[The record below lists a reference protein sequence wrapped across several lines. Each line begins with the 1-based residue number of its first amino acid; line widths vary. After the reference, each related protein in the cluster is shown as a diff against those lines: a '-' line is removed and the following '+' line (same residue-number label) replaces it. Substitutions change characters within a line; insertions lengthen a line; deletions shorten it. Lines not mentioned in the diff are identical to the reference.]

1 MMKKINTTY
10 LIALSAL
17 VFASCSESDGLSSGI
32 PLSKE
37 KIAFAATLQDGWNGG
52 TSAEAGNSS
61 RAGKPTF
68 SGLAME
74 QKVLTANEGL
84 AKPLY
89 LHPLE
94 TENTSVMNAMPQT
107 RGVMNESSTVGS
119 FGVSAVYSK
128 DGVNYSPLF
137 QNEEA
142 TQNGSYWFTSSNATW
157 PLDGSVSFY
166 AYAPYNETSLSL
178 QGSDDFVK
186 NKTIRYTANTDFS
199 KQPDFIVAKSESNAF
214 TSSTANKAVGLSFS
228 HALTAITF
236 SISADMIPGKVKS
249 ITVSGVYGQ
258 GDYDLS
264 KASWASLANPSST
277 YVITP
282 NDASV
287 NAGESKA
294 LTDKNS
300 ALMMIPQH
308 FGPKANANA
317 NVSMVFNDGAKD
329 KTVSFS
335 LNGTSWEAGK
345 HITYVLSSSKI
356 TTLKMGDL
364 TYPSGW
370 NSVND
375 GATHKIRK
383 AYDPNTSAG
392 LFVVNEEKEKKV
404 IEANVQLTYDGTSWS
419 LPAGSKLK
427 FSPQYNYFVYYP
439 YQKGGLPGAPAK
451 DASNIDVTS
460 AEKFFANAIATW
472 KSNNIAA
479 DQSTLEKMNACD
491 LQIGKASLDEDG
503 CSVSFKMEHAM
514 GLAVLN
520 RESKSVPKHY
530 ILSGYPS
537 YTWDNGTTT
546 LIPSATLSNSQ
557 KLYATTNTQGVKV
570 IPPSAASTFSSTST
584 ENDAWTG
591 DVNIT
596 AAANGVGTGTAKI
609 KATKVDYNYTMEVGD
624 IYYSDGAMTHQNEDL
639 ASVKTP
645 IGIVG
650 YIGNDYWTE
659 KDFDISRKPVGGH
672 ALVMCLK
679 TIGSTGS
686 TVDAQEDYK
695 KNGNNGA
702 KVKAYIGNR
711 YAWCSSPSYNRD
723 EKDVENVD
731 SKDKIVKSKNLPYGS
746 GYTETNALITNWG
759 SAAAAVEAAYQAKH
773 YNTLPAPSSKC
784 TGWFLPTAGQYYA
797 VIKTLGAP
805 FSDDWTG
812 IWDGNKS
819 TYPDGGFFRNM
830 TTGTKKN
837 TEDITNNINDKLKKV
852 GDSNYTEFFGSVNT
866 WAWTSSEF
874 SSTRAVGVD
883 SGVDDSKGSGSV
895 RFNNGHG
902 YKTYQDPVR
911 PFLAF

>member
-17 VFASCSESDGLSSGI
+17 VFASCSESNELSSGI

-52 TSAEAGNSS
+52 TSAEAGNNS

-128 DGVNYSPLF
+128 DGVNSSLF

-142 TQNGSYWFTSSNATW
+142 TQKGNYWFTSSNATW

-166 AYAPYNETSLSL
+166 AYAPYNDASLSL
-178 QGSDDFVK
+178 QGSDDVVK

-199 KQPDFIVAKSESNAF
+199 KQPDLIVAKNENNAF

-258 GDYDLS
+258 GDYDFS
-264 KASWASLANPSST
+264 NAPWPPTSLANPST

-282 NDASV
+282 KDPSV
-287 NAGESKA
+287 KAGESKA

-300 ALMMIPQH
+300 ALMMIPQDLD
-308 FGPKANANA
+308 ANANA
-317 NVSMVFNDGAKD
+317 KVSMVFNDDSKD

-335 LNGTSWEAGK
+335 LNGTWDAGK

-356 TTLKMGDL
+356 TTLNMGSL
-364 TYPSGW
+364 TYPTGW
-370 NSVND
+370 NSVNTD
-375 GATHKIRK
+375 AKNQIRK
-383 AYDPNTSAG
+383 AYAPNTSAG
-392 LFVVNEEKEKKV
+392 LFVVNEKNKV

-419 LPAGSKLK
+419 LSTGSKLK

-439 YQKGGLPGAPAK
+439 YQLKGLPGAPAK

-479 DQSTLEKMNACD
+479 DQSTLDKMNACD
-491 LQIGKASLDEDG
+491 LQIGKATLDDDG
-503 CSVSFKMEHAM
+503 CSVNFKMEHAM

-530 ILSGYPS
+530 ILSGYS
-537 YTWDNGTTT
+537 TYTWDNGTTT
-546 LIPSATLSNSQ
+546 LIPNATLSNSQ

-570 IPPSAASTFSSTST
+570 IPPSAAFPFSSTSK
-584 ENDAWTG
+584 ENDAWSG

-609 KATKVDYNYTMEVGD
+609 KATKVNQDYIMAVGD
-624 IYYSDGAMTHQNEDL
+624 IYYSDGAMTHQSEAL
-639 ASVKTP
+639 ASGKTP

-650 YIGNDYWTE
+650 YIGSDYWTE
-659 KDFDISRKPVGGH
+659 KDVVISEKEKPVGGH

-686 TVDAQEDYK
+686 TKAAQDDYNK
-695 KNGNNGA
+695 YKNN
-702 KVKAYIGNR
+702 
-711 YAWCSSPSYNRD
+711 SSPIVQAYVGTSYRWAPKN
-723 EKDVENVD
+723 ENAGREWVD
-731 SKDKIVKSKNLPYGS
+731 SKNKLVKSYDWPYGS
-746 GYTETNALITNWG
+746 GYTETAALIKIG
-759 SAAAAVEAAYQAKH
+759 SEAASAAQNYK
-773 YNTLPAPSSKC
+773 TLPAPSSKC

-797 VIKTLGAP
+797 VMTNLGAP

-812 IWDGNKS
+812 IFDGNTT
-819 TYPDGGFFRNM
+819 TYPKLGFFNNM
-830 TTGTKKN
+830 TTVTK
-837 TEDITNNINDKLKKV
+837 NINDKLMTV
-852 GDSNYTEFFGSVNT
+852 GDLNYTEFFGSVST

-874 SSTRAVGVD
+874 SSTYAVSVD

-895 RFNNGHG
+895 RFHNGT
-902 YKTYQDPVR
+902 KANQIPVR

>member
-1 MMKKINTTY
+1 MKNKTTY

-17 VFASCSESDGLSSGI
+17 VFASCSESNELSSGI
-32 PLSKE
+32 ALSKE

-52 TSAEAGNSS
+52 TSAEAGNNS

-107 RGVMNESSTVGS
+107 RGAMNESSTVGS

-128 DGVNYSPLF
+128 DGVNSSLF
-137 QNEEA
+137 QNAEA
-142 TQNGSYWFTSSNATW
+142 TQNGNYWFTSSNATW

-166 AYAPYNETSLSL
+166 AYAPYNDASLSL

-186 NKTIRYTANTDFS
+186 NKTIRYTANTDDFS
-199 KQPDFIVAKSESNAF
+199 KQPDLIVAKSESNAF
-214 TSSTANKAVGLSFS
+214 TSSTANKAVSLSFR

-258 GDYDLS
+258 GDYDFS
-264 KASWASLANPSST
+264 NAPWPPTSLANPST
-277 YVITP
+277 YVIKL
-282 NDASV
+282 NDDDASV
-287 NAGESKA
+287 KAGESKA
-294 LTDKNS
+294 LTDKKS
-300 ALMMIPQH
+300 ALMMIPQ
-308 FGPKANANA
+308 PLDNAK
-317 NVSMVFNDGAKD
+317 VSMVFNDGEKD

-335 LNGTSWEAGK
+335 LNGTWEAGK

-356 TTLKMGDL
+356 TTLNMGSL
-364 TYPSGW
+364 TYPTGW
-370 NSVND
+370 NSVNT
-375 GATHKIRK
+375 GANAKNQIRT
-383 AYDPNTSAG
+383 AYASNTSAG
-392 LFVVNEEKEKKV
+392 LFVVNKDRKV
-404 IEANVQLTYDGTSWS
+404 IAANVQLTYNGTSWS

-427 FSPQYNYFVYYP
+427 FSPKYNYFVYYP
-439 YQKGGLPGAPAK
+439 YQDNLAGLPVVNNTPI
-451 DASNIDVTS
+451 SDVSISSSTQ
-460 AEKFFANAIATW
+460 FFADAIATW

-479 DQSTLEKMNACD
+479 DQSTLDKMNDCD
-491 LQIGKASLDEDG
+491 LQIGKATLDEDG

-570 IPPSAASTFSSTST
+570 IPPSVASTFSSTSIG
-584 ENDAWTG
+584 NDAWT
-591 DVNIT
+591 DEVNIT

-609 KATKVDYNYTMEVGD
+609 KATKVDNYYTMAVGD
-624 IYYSDGAMTHQNEDL
+624 IYYSDGAMTHQSEAL
-639 ASVKTP
+639 ASGKTP

-650 YIGNDYWTE
+650 YLGSDYWTE
-659 KDFDISRKPVGGH
+659 KDTKEKGIGGH

-679 TIGSTGS
+679 NIGSTGKIS
-686 TVDAQEDYK
+686 
-695 KNGNNGA
+695 
-702 KVKAYIGNR
+702 IGTK
-711 YAWCSSPSYNRD
+711 YAWYSSGSDTGRRPF
-723 EKDVENVD
+723 VD
-731 SKDKIVKSKNLPYGS
+731 SKDLIVNSNNQTYGS
-746 GYTETNALITNWG
+746 GYTDTNYLINKWN
-759 SAAAAVEAAYQAKH
+759 SEAAAAYQAKN
-773 YNTLPAPSSKC
+773 YKTLPANSSKC
-784 TGWFLPTAGQYYA
+784 TGWFLPSAGQYYA
-797 VIKTLGAP
+797 VMTSLGAA
-805 FSDDWTG
+805 FTSDWSG
-812 IWDGNKS
+812 IWNGDTSAHPNL
-819 TYPDGGFFRNM
+819 GFFDNM
-830 TTGTKKN
+830 KTVTT
-837 TEDITNNINDKLKKV
+837 NINNKLKIV
-852 GDSNYTEFFGSVNT
+852 GDTKYTEFFGTVNI
-866 WAWTSSEF
+866 WAWTSSEY
-874 SSTRAVGVD
+874 SASGGVALD
-883 SGVDDSKGSGSV
+883 SGLDDLYDGSGTV
-895 RFNNGHG
+895 RFVGG
-902 YKTYQDPVR
+902 DKSSKWGEIPVR

>member
-17 VFASCSESDGLSSGI
+17 VFASCSESNELSSGI

-52 TSAEAGNSS
+52 TSAEAGNNS

-94 TENTSVMNAMPQT
+94 TENTTVMNAMPQT

-128 DGVNYSPLF
+128 DGANYSSLF

-142 TQNGSYWFTSSNATW
+142 TQKGNYWFTSSNATW

-166 AYAPYNETSLSL
+166 AYAPYNETSLSF
-178 QGSDDFVK
+178 DDAVK

-199 KQPDFIVAKSESNAF
+199 KQPDLIVAKSENNAF
-214 TSSTANKAVGLSFS
+214 TSSTANKAVSLSFN

-258 GDYDLS
+258 GDYDFS
-264 KASWASLANPSST
+264 NASWVSLASPST
-277 YVITP
+277 YVIKP

-287 NAGESKA
+287 KAGESKA
-294 LTDKNS
+294 LTDKES
-300 ALMMIPQH
+300 ALMLIPQDL
-308 FGPKANANA
+308 GADAK
-317 NVSMVFNDGAKD
+317 VSMVFNDGAID

-335 LNGTSWEAGK
+335 LDGTSWTAGK

-356 TTLKMGDL
+356 TTLNMGSL
-364 TYPSGW
+364 TYPTGW
-370 NSVND
+370 NSVNT
-375 GATHKIRK
+375 GATFKIRT
-383 AYDPNTSAG
+383 AYASNTSAG
-392 LFVVNEEKEKKV
+392 LFVVNEDRK
-404 IEANVQLTYDGTSWS
+404 IIAANVQLTYNGTSWS

-427 FSPQYNYFVYYP
+427 FSPKYNYFVYYP
-439 YQKGGLPGAPAK
+439 YQDNLAGLPVVNNTPI
-451 DASNIDVTS
+451 SDVSISSSTQ
-460 AEKFFANAIATW
+460 FFADAIATW
-472 KSNNIAA
+472 EKSKIAT

-491 LQIGKASLDEDG
+491 LQIGNASLDEDG

-530 ILSGYPS
+530 ILSGYS
-537 YTWDNGTTT
+537 TYTWDNGTTT

-557 KLYATTNTQGVKV
+557 KLYATTTTQGVKV
-570 IPPSAASTFSSTST
+570 IPPSAASTFSSTSA
-584 ENDAWTG
+584 ENDAWSG

-596 AAANGVGTGTAKI
+596 AAANGVGTGTATI
-609 KATKVDYNYTMEVGD
+609 KATKVDDNYTMAVGD
-624 IYYSDGAMTHQNEDL
+624 IYYSDGAMTHQSEAL
-639 ASVKTP
+639 ASGKTP

-650 YIGNDYWTE
+650 YLGSDYWTE
-659 KDFDISRKPVGGH
+659 KDTKEKGIGGH

-679 TIGSTGS
+679 NIGSTG
-686 TVDAQEDYK
+686 
-695 KNGNNGA
+695 
-702 KVKAYIGNR
+702 KVSIGTR
-711 YAWCSSPSYNRD
+711 YAWYSSGSDTGRRPF
-723 EKDVENVD
+723 VD
-731 SKDKIVKSKNLPYGS
+731 SKDLIVNSNNQTYGS
-746 GYTETNALITNWG
+746 GYTDTNYLINKWN
-759 SAAAAVEAAYQAKH
+759 SEAAAAYQAKN
-773 YNTLPAPSSKC
+773 YKTLPANSSKC
-784 TGWFLPTAGQYYA
+784 TGWFLPSAGQYYA
-797 VIKTLGAP
+797 VMTSLGAA
-805 FSDDWTG
+805 FTSDWSG
-812 IWDGNKS
+812 IWNGDTSAHPNL
-819 TYPDGGFFRNM
+819 GFFDNM
-830 TTGTKKN
+830 KTVTT
-837 TEDITNNINDKLKKV
+837 NINNKLKKV
-852 GDSNYTEFFGSVNT
+852 GDTKYTEFFGTVNI
-866 WAWTSSEF
+866 WAWTSSEY
-874 SSTRAVGVD
+874 SASGGVALD
-883 SGVDDSKGSGSV
+883 SGFDDLYDGSGTV
-895 RFNNGHG
+895 RFVGG
-902 YKTYQDPVR
+902 DKSSKWGEIPVR

>member
-1 MMKKINTTY
+1 MKKNKTTY

-94 TENTSVMNAMPQT
+94 TENTTVMNAMPQT

-128 DGVNYSPLF
+128 DGANYSSLF

-142 TQNGSYWFTSSNATW
+142 TQKGNYWFTSSNATW

-186 NKTIRYTANTDFS
+186 NKTIRYTANTDLS
-199 KQPDFIVAKSESNAF
+199 KQPDLIVAKSESNAF
-214 TSSTANKAVGLSFS
+214 TSSTTSSTANKAVGLSFS
-228 HALTAITF
+228 HVLTAITF
-236 SISADMIPGKVKS
+236 SISADMIPGKVKN

-258 GDYDLS
+258 GDYDFS
-264 KASWASLANPSST
+264 TEKWIHLANPST

-300 ALMMIPQH
+300 ALMMIPQ
-308 FGPKANANA
+308 PLNNAK
-317 NVSMVFNDGAKD
+317 VSMIFNDGSKD

-335 LNGTSWEAGK
+335 LNGTWDAGK

-364 TYPSGW
+364 TYPTGW

-375 GATHKIRK
+375 GATYKIRT
-383 AYDPNTSAG
+383 AYDDPNSSVDAG
-392 LFVVNEEKEKKV
+392 LFVVNEKKEV
-404 IEANVQLTYDGTSWS
+404 IAANVQLTLSGTSWS

-427 FSPQYNYFVYYP
+427 FSPKYNYFVYYP
-439 YQKGGLPGAPAK
+439 YQDNLAGLPVVNNTPI
-451 DASNIDVTS
+451 SDVSISSSTQ
-460 AEKFFANAIATW
+460 FFADAIATW
-472 KSNNIAA
+472 KKSKIAP
-479 DQSTLEKMNACD
+479 DQSTLKKMDDCD

-520 RESKSVPKHY
+520 RESKSLDHFYK
-530 ILSGYPS
+530 LQGYED
-537 YTWDNGTTT
+537 YTWSNGSVPTTANGT
-546 LIPSATLSNSQ
+546 ISSGQ
-557 KLYATTNTQGVKV
+557 KLFSTIATQGIMVVAPNSTVTFTNTSTGKDEWKNKSVPIKINEGNKV
-570 IPPSAASTFSSTST
+570 YSG
-584 ENDAWTG
+584 E
-591 DVNIT
+591 
-596 AAANGVGTGTAKI
+596 AKL
-609 KATKVDYNYTMEVGD
+609 KLQHYDETTYKMELGD
-624 IYYSDGAMTHQNEDL
+624 IYYDNGGITKPSINEIAAARKNGL
-639 ASVKTP
+639 TT
-645 IGIVG
+645 IGIIG
-650 YIGNDYWTE
+650 YLGNDYWTE
-659 KDFDISRKPVGGH
+659 KGVSGKGGH

-686 TVDAQEDYK
+686 TLDAQEDYK
-695 KNGNNGA
+695 KNGYNGA
-702 KVKAYIGNR
+702 KYKAYIGTQ
-711 YAWCSSPSYNRD
+711 YAWYSSNSDTGRRLF
-723 EKDVENVD
+723 VD
-731 SKDKIVKSKNLPYGS
+731 SKDLIVNSNNQTYGS
-746 GYTETNALITNWG
+746 GYTDTNYLINKWD
-759 SAAAAVEAAYQAKH
+759 SEAAAAYWAKK
-773 YNTLPAPSSKC
+773 YNTLPANSSKC
-784 TGWFLPTAGQYYA
+784 TGWFLPSAGQYYA
-797 VIKTLGAP
+797 VMSQLGG
-805 FSDDWTG
+805 G
-812 IWDGNKS
+812 IS
-819 TYPDGGFFRNM
+819 PDTWEINQFFGNM
-830 TTGTKKN
+830 TTV
-837 TEDITNNINDKLKKV
+837 TNNINNKLKKV
-852 GDSNYTEFFGSVNT
+852 GDSNHTEFFGDIHTSE
-866 WAWTSSEF
+866 WTSSEF
-874 SSTRAVGVD
+874 SSSYAVFLVSGIGD
-883 SGVDDSKGSGSV
+883 SMGLGSV
-895 RFNNGHG
+895 RFYGPGNKVGQ
-902 YKTYQDPVR
+902 KPVR

>member
-1 MMKKINTTY
+1 MKKINTTY

-32 PLSKE
+32 ALSKE

-52 TSAEAGNSS
+52 TSAEAGNNS

-107 RGVMNESSTVGS
+107 RGAMNESSTVGS

-142 TQNGSYWFTSSNATW
+142 MQNGNYWFTSSNATW
-157 PLDGSVSFY
+157 PLYSSVSFY
-166 AYAPYNETSLSL
+166 AYAPYNDASLSL

-199 KQPDFIVAKSESNAF
+199 KQPDLIVAKNENNAF

-236 SISADMIPGKVKS
+236 SISADMIPGTVKS

-258 GDYDLS
+258 GDYDFS
-264 KASWASLANPSST
+264 TGKWIKLANPST
-277 YVITP
+277 YVIKL
-282 NDASV
+282 DAPV
-287 NAGESKA
+287 KAGESKA

-300 ALMMIPQH
+300 ALMMIPQ
-308 FGPKANANA
+308 PLDNAK
-317 NVSMVFNDGAKD
+317 VSMIFNDGSKD

-335 LNGTSWEAGK
+335 LNGIWDAGK

-383 AYDPNTSAG
+383 AYDLNTSAG
-392 LFVVNEEKEKKV
+392 LFVVNEEKEKTV
-404 IEANVQLTYDGTSWS
+404 IDANVQLTYDGTSWS

-427 FSPQYNYFVYYP
+427 FSPLYNYFVYYP
-439 YQKGGLPGAPAK
+439 YQLKGLPGAPAK

-472 KSNNIAA
+472 KEHNIAA
-479 DQSTLEKMNACD
+479 DQSTLEKMNDCD

-503 CSVSFKMEHAM
+503 CRVNFKMEHAM

-530 ILSGYPS
+530 TLIGYHPS

-546 LIPSATLSNSQ
+546 LIPSATLSNGQ

-570 IPPSAASTFSSTST
+570 IPPSVASTFSSTSK
-584 ENDAWTG
+584 ENDAWSG
-591 DVNIT
+591 AVNIT
-596 AAANGVGTGTAKI
+596 AAANGVGTGTATI
-609 KATKVDYNYTMEVGD
+609 EATKVDYNYTMEVGD
-624 IYYSDGAMTHQNEDL
+624 IYYSDGAMTHQSEAL
-639 ASVKTP
+639 ASDKTP

-650 YIGNDYWTE
+650 YLGSNYWTE
-659 KDFDISRKPVGGH
+659 KDTKEKGIGGH

-686 TVDAQEDYK
+686 TKAAQDDYNK
-695 KNGNNGA
+695 YKNN
-702 KVKAYIGNR
+702 
-711 YAWCSSPSYNRD
+711 SSPIVQAYVGTSYRWAPKN
-723 EKDVENVD
+723 ENAGREWVD
-731 SKDKIVKSKNLPYGS
+731 SKNKLVKSYDWPYGS
-746 GYTETNALITNWG
+746 GYTETAALIKIG
-759 SAAAAVEAAYQAKH
+759 SEAASAAQNYK
-773 YNTLPAPSSKC
+773 TLPAPSSKC

-797 VIKTLGAP
+797 VMTNLGAP

-812 IWDGNKS
+812 IFDGNTT
-819 TYPDGGFFRNM
+819 TYPKLGFFNNM
-830 TTGTKKN
+830 TTVTK
-837 TEDITNNINDKLKKV
+837 NINDKLMTV
-852 GDSNYTEFFGSVNT
+852 GDLNYTEFFGSVST

-874 SSTRAVGVD
+874 SSTYAVSVD

-895 RFNNGHG
+895 RFHNGT
-902 YKTYQDPVR
+902 KANQIPVR

>member
-1 MMKKINTTY
+1 MKKINTTY

-61 RAGKPTF
+61 RAGKHSF

-128 DGVNYSPLF
+128 DGVNSSLF

-142 TQNGSYWFTSSNATW
+142 TQNGSCWFTSSNATW

-166 AYAPYNETSLSL
+166 AYAPNKETSLSL
-178 QGSDDFVK
+178 QGSDDVVK

-199 KQPDFIVAKSESNAF
+199 KQPDLIVAKSENNAF
-214 TSSTANKAVGLSFS
+214 TSSTVNKAVSLSFS

-236 SISADMIPGKVKS
+236 SISADMIPGTVKS

-264 KASWASLANPSST
+264 KASKASWASLATPST
-277 YVITP
+277 YAITL
-282 NDASV
+282 NTSIK
-287 NAGESKA
+287 AGESKT

-300 ALMMIPQH
+300 ALMMIPQ
-308 FGPKANANA
+308 PLDNAK
-317 NVSMVFNDGAKD
+317 VSMVFNDGAKD

-335 LNGTSWEAGK
+335 LNGTSWTAGK

-356 TTLKMGDL
+356 TTLNMGSL
-364 TYPSGW
+364 TYPTGW
-370 NSVND
+370 NSVNT
-375 GATHKIRK
+375 GAKNQIRT
-383 AYDPNTSAG
+383 AYDSNTSAG
-392 LFVVNEEKEKKV
+392 LFVVNEDRK
-404 IEANVQLTYDGTSWS
+404 IIAANVQLTYNGTSWS

-427 FSPQYNYFVYYP
+427 FSPKYNYFVYYP
-439 YQKGGLPGAPAK
+439 YQASLAGLPEVNTTI
-451 DASNIDVTS
+451 SDVSISSSTQ
-460 AEKFFANAIATW
+460 FFADAIATW
-472 KSNNIAA
+472 KSSNIAA
-479 DQSTLEKMNACD
+479 DQSTLKKMNACD

-530 ILSGYPS
+530 ILSGYS
-537 YTWDNGTTT
+537 TYTWDNGTTT
-546 LIPSATLSNSQ
+546 LIPNATLSNSQ

-570 IPPSAASTFSSTST
+570 IPPSAAFPFSSTSK
-584 ENDAWTG
+584 ENDAWSG

-609 KATKVDYNYTMEVGD
+609 KATKVNQDYIMAVGD
-624 IYYSDGAMTHQNEDL
+624 IYYSDGAMTHQSEAL
-639 ASVKTP
+639 ASGKTP

-650 YIGNDYWTE
+650 YIGSDYWTE
-659 KDFDISRKPVGGH
+659 KGVSGKGGH

-679 TIGSTGS
+679 TIGSTGKTS
-686 TVDAQEDYK
+686 IGTV
-695 KNGNNGA
+695 
-702 KVKAYIGNR
+702 
-711 YAWCSSPSYNRD
+711 YAWYSSNSDAGRTKVNSKSLLVNSYNQ
-723 EKDVENVD
+723 
-731 SKDKIVKSKNLPYGS
+731 SYGS
-746 GYTETNALITNWG
+746 GYTETDALIKKWG
-759 SAAAAVEAAYQAKH
+759 SAAAAAYHAQNYK
-773 YNTLPAPSSKC
+773 TLPANSSKC

-797 VIKTLGAP
+797 VMTTLGTP
-805 FSDDWTG
+805 FSSDWTG
-812 IWDGNKS
+812 IWDGNTS
-819 TYPDGGFFRNM
+819 THKNKGFFNNM
-830 TTGTKKN
+830 KTVTT
-837 TEDITNNINDKLKKV
+837 NINDKLKTV
-852 GDSNYTEFFGSVNT
+852 GDSNYTEFFGDINT

-874 SSTRAVGVD
+874 SSTGAVFID
-883 SGVDDSKGSGSV
+883 SGVDDSKVSGSF
-895 RFNNGHG
+895 RFHSGGNGYG
-902 YKTYQDPVR
+902 LKTYQRPVR